1 MKRFAF
7 LLLLILPLTTGAQMK
22 KPHQLEKHGD
32 VRIDDYYWMKE
43 RDSKPV
49 LDYLKQE
56 NKRVQETLKPFA
68 ALEKTIYNEMKSRM
82 NKDESSVPVKD
93 GDFKYYVRYVKNK
106 EYPIHCRI
114 ADREAAKE
122 EILLDENKEAKGK
135 DYYDAS
141 RLEMSPDHQRFLYA
155 VDTVGRRF
163 YDLFVHDIKTKKR
176 KKIAGNITPSF
187 VWAEDGKTVFYVKQD
202 PDTLRSN
209 QMYRINVDADKE
221 PVLIFEEKDIT
232 FDIGVAKSRTNR
244 YLFLV
249 SSTRDSSEWHYL
261 DAKTPT
267 GHWQVFSPREAN
279 HEYGLEDSGS
289 DFLILTNWKAPEF
302 RLMRANVEARKKEA
316 WTEVIPERKGL
327 LLQSVDA
334 YKDFWV
340 LSEREKG
347 LTQIRIF
354 DPKTKAG
361 RLLAFPDEA
370 YVVSGMN
377 LPDFASAQ
385 VRFLYS
391 SLIQPYTVY
400 EENVANQKREVLKI
414 DKVPGYDQSKYV
426 TKRLWATAKDGTQI
440 PLSIVMKK
448 DLELDGR
455 APGLLYGYGSYG
467 LSTEPGF
474 DETVFSLVDRGFVYA
489 QAHIRGGSEMGRQW
503 YDNGRLEKKMNTFT
517 DFIAAGEYLI
527 KEKYVAPKRLS
538 AQGGSA
544 GGLLMGAVINLRPD
558 LFKSVLA
565 EVPYVDALTTMLDET
580 IPLTASEYR
589 EWGNPN
595 DKKYYDVIKS
605 YSPYDNV
612 KAQAYPHIFVT
623 TGYHDSQVQ
632 YWEPAKWVAKLR
644 EVKTDKNLLL
654 FFTDLKSGHSGASGR
669 FELLKQ
675 LAKEWVFVLEADK
688 L

>member
-1 MKRFAF
+1 MKWFTF
-7 LLLLILPLTTGAQMK
+7 LLLILPMTTGAQMK
-22 KPHQLEKHGD
+22 KPHRLEKHGD
-32 VRIDDYYWMKE
+32 VRFDDYYWMKE

-56 NKRVQETLKPFA
+56 NKRVRDTLKPFA

-106 EYPIHCRI
+106 EYPLHCRR
-114 ADREAAKE
+114 ADREGAPE
-122 EILLDENKEAKGK
+122 EILLDENRDSKGK

-141 RLEMSPDHQRFLYA
+141 RLEMSPDHQKFLYA
-155 VDTVGRRF
+155 VDSVGRRF
-163 YDLFVHDIKTKKR
+163 YDLYVHDLKARTTKKVVSQ
-176 KKIAGNITPSF
+176 ITPSF

-202 PDTLRSN
+202 PETLRSN
-209 QMYRINVDADKE
+209 QMYRINLETDEK
-221 PVLIFEEKDIT
+221 PTLIYEEKDVT
-232 FDIGVAKSRTNR
+232 FNIALGKSRTHR
-244 YLFLV
+244 YLFMV

-261 DAKTPT
+261 DAKNP
-267 GHWQVFSPREAN
+267 GGAWAVFSPREAN
-279 HEYGLEDSGS
+279 HEYGLEDTGS

-302 RLMRANVEARKKEA
+302 RLMRAKIEARQKDA
-316 WTEVIPERKGL
+316 WTEIIPERKGL

-334 YKDFWV
+334 YQDFWV

-347 LTQIRIF
+347 LTQIRLF
-354 DPKTKAG
+354 DPQKKSG
-361 RLLAFPDEA
+361 RLLSFPDEA
-370 YVVSGMN
+370 YLVSSMN
-377 LPDFASAQ
+377 LPDFKSDR

-400 EENVANQKREVLKI
+400 EESVTNEKREVLKI
-414 DKVPGYDQSKYV
+414 DKVPGYDQSRYV
-426 TKRLWATAKDGTQI
+426 TKRLWAEAKDGTKI
-440 PLSIVMKK
+440 PVSIVMQK
-448 DLELDGR
+448 DVKLDGK

-467 LSTEPGF
+467 LSTEPAF
-474 DETVFSLVDRGFVYA
+474 DETIFSLVDRGYVYA
-489 QAHIRGGSEMGRQW
+489 QAHVRGGSEMGRQW

-527 KEKYVAPKRLS
+527 REKYVSPRRLS

-558 LFKSVLA
+558 LFKSILA
-565 EVPYVDALTTMLDET
+565 EVPYVDALTTMLDES

-595 DKKYYDVIKS
+595 EKKYYDVIKA

-612 KAQAYPHIFVT
+612 KAQNYPHIFVT

-644 EVKTDKNLLL
+644 ELKTDQNLLL
-654 FFTDLKSGHSGASGR
+654 FHTDMKAGHSGASGR
-669 FELLKQ
+669 FEMLKQ

-688 L
+688 LP